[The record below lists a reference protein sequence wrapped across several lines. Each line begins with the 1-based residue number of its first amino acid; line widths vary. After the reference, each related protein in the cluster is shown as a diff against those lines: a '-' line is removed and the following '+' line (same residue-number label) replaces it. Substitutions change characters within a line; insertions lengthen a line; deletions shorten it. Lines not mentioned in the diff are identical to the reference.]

1 MSKKP
6 SPSAEVAGTGM
17 YVPERILAN
26 AELEQMVET
35 TDEWIRVRTGI
46 RERRIA
52 ADDEASSDMAVKAA
66 RQAVASA
73 QIDVGELEMIVVATS
88 TPDILF
94 PSTACFVQQHLGAN
108 RAVAYDISAVC
119 SGFVFGLS
127 IAEQFIKSGRYQTIL
142 VIGSEAYSRIID
154 WTDRGTCI
162 LFGDG
167 AGAMVLR
174 RGENAGTRGLLST
187 HIYSDGS
194 MADLIQV
201 PGGIGRHRICRDAID
216 QNQYVLKMKGNS
228 TFKIAVKRMA
238 EVAEEALR
246 CNGLCLDDVG
256 VMIPHQA
263 NKRIIDAVAEKLRL
277 PAEKT
282 FVNIDKYG
290 NTSAASIPIAVHEA
304 RECGKIKSG
313 DLVLLTVL
321 GAGLTWGAALI
332 RW

>member
-1 MSKKP
+1 MSKNT
-6 SPSAEVAGTGM
+6 SPSAEIAGTGM
-17 YVPERILAN
+17 YVPERILTN

-52 ADDEASSDMAVKAA
+52 ADEEASSDMAVRAA
-66 RQAVASA
+66 RAAVASA
-73 QIDVGELEMIVVATS
+73 RIEVDELEMIIVATS
-88 TPDILF
+88 TPDMLF
-94 PSTACFVQQHLGAN
+94 PSTACFVQKHLGAA

-127 IAEQFIKSGRYQTIL
+127 IAEQFIKSGRYKTIL
-142 VIGSEAYSRIID
+142 LVGSEAYSRIID
-154 WTDRGTCI
+154 WKDRQTCI

-174 RGENAGTRGLLST
+174 RGENAGKSGLLST
-187 HIYSDGS
+187 HIYSDGA
-194 MADLIQV
+194 MADLVQV
-201 PGGIGRHRICRDAID
+201 PGGIGRHRICHDAID
-216 QNQYVLKMKGNS
+216 RNQYVVKMKGGS

-238 EVAEEALR
+238 EVAVEALR
-246 CNGLCLDDVG
+246 CNGFSLDDVG
-256 VMIPHQA
+256 MMIPHQA

-304 RECGKIKSG
+304 RECGKIKPG